1 MFPWRQE
8 RRSPGG
14 SKALHSLNHPWWSG
28 FDPDAVSRVLTSDHR
43 SLLTW
48 LNQHA
53 VDHNLRTGRGQQL
66 QFEPQSVL
74 PEGLAY
80 EQWIAQTGTVP
91 TRDNLHD
98 RINALVWLTY
108 PLTKAALNREQATA
122 IEMQTETSR
131 RGPIRDA
138 ATLWDENLAV
148 IVDRTADGGLE
159 THLAQA
165 DWTALFQTQRS
176 CWASSWQLYCFGHAL
191 LEKLMS
197 PYKAITAHTIVLH
210 ASDAS
215 NLCNAITR
223 HDDRPLDDGLTE
235 IVCLDQELSRRVS
248 ASMSPKLFLPLPV
261 MGIPG
266 WDAAQN
272 QDNFYQ
278 DTAVFRRP
286 SLHQSRR

>member
-14 SKALHSLNHPWWSG
+14 SKALHSPNQPWWSG
-28 FDPDAVSRVLTSDHR
+28 FNSDAVSRVLTADYL
-43 SLLTW
+43 SLLHW
-48 LNQHA
+48 LNQQA
-53 VDHNLRTGRGQQL
+53 IDRDLRTGRGQPL
-66 QFEPQSVL
+66 QFGPQSVL

-108 PLTKAALNREQATA
+108 PLTKAALNREQASA
-122 IEMQTETSR
+122 IETQTDTSR
-131 RGPIRDA
+131 RGPVRDA

-148 IVDRTADGGLE
+148 IVDRAADGRLE
-159 THLAQA
+159 TYLAQA
-165 DWTALFQTQRS
+165 DWTTLFQVQRF
-176 CWASSWQLYCFGHAL
+176 CWTESWQIYCFGHAL

-210 ASDAS
+210 APNVTA
-215 NLCNAITR
+215 R
-223 HDDRPLDDGLTE
+223 HDEPNRHDRLTE
-235 IVCLDQELSRRVS
+235 VARLDQQLSQRVS
-248 ASMSPKLFLPLPV
+248 ANMSPALFRPLPV

-266 WDAAQN
+266 WDPAQE
-272 QDNFYQ
+272 QDDFYQ

-286 SLHQSRR
+286 RPQ